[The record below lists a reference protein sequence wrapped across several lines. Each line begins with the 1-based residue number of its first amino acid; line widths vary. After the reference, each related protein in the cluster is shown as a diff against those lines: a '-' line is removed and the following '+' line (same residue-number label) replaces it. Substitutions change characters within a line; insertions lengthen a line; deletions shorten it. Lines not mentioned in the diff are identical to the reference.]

1 MQLLTA
7 KMGFSCRCTHSNL
20 FTYFKVIVQ
29 YNEKFTIPLELI
41 ASHKDKY
48 CLFVSIY
55 MGVGGQLKWGGGH
68 LLDQADSGLLGGH
81 FLLPCG

>member
-7 KMGFSCRCTHSNL
+7 KTGFSCRYTHSNF

-48 CLFVSIY
+48 CYFVSIY
-55 MGVGGQLKWGGGH
+55 MGVGRQFRLGGH